1 MAGQRAGQREATVK
15 HGFAALVGV
24 MLWTPS
30 LGAAPIDLVEATIE
44 DIQSAIE
51 AGETTCR
58 EVVDGYIRR
67 IETYDQRFNLNAIR
81 RINPEARARADEL
94 DQEFASDGE
103 MRPLHCVAM
112 IVKANYDTVGMPT
125 TAGSLS
131 LAGSYPPD
139 DAFQIK
145 KLKEA
150 GALVLAKSNMA
161 EFAFSPMFTI
171 SSLGGTTRNAY
182 ALERVPAGS
191 SGGTASAVAASF
203 GTIGLGTDTGNS
215 IRGPSSHLALAGI
228 RSTIGATSRDGIVPL
243 FLSHDIG
250 GPMTRTV
257 EDTVK
262 VFQAL
267 AGYDP
272 ADPTTVAAEGEVP
285 EDYTRFLQP
294 DGLEG
299 ARIGVLRALIDTE
312 TADSEV
318 NALMAAAIADLR
330 AQGATIVD
338 PFVID
343 DFDQHK
349 ERQKWEYCI
358 RIRHDMDAY
367 LASLGPD
374 APMKTFKEIVE
385 SGKYHDTIKQYMLG
399 ALDVDVPPAQMD
411 PVCLGVEDTPRRNA
425 FRDAVLTSMDE
436 QNVDAIVYPSWS
448 NPPRLIGDLDS
459 PHGNNSPIIAPH
471 TGLPAITVPMGDT
484 YNDLPAGLQM
494 VGRPFAEGD
503 LFRFAYAYEQATG
516 HRRPPH
522 LFPELE

>member
-1 MAGQRAGQREATVK
+1 LDRQFE
-15 HGFAALVGV
+15 
-24 MLWTPS
+24 
-30 LGAAPIDLVEATIE
+30 
-44 DIQSAIE
+44 SA
-51 AGETTCR
+51 
-58 EVVDGYIRR
+58 
-67 IETYDQRFNLNAIR
+67 
-81 RINPEARARADEL
+81 
-94 DQEFASDGE
+94 GE

-112 IVKANYDTVGMPT
+112 IVKENYDTVGMPT

-131 LAGSYPPD
+131 LTGSYPPD

-171 SSLGGTTRNAY
+171 SSLAGTTRNAY

-215 IRGPSSHLALAGI
+215 IRGPSSHLALVGI

-257 EDTVK
+257 EDTAK
-262 VFQAL
+262 VFQVI

-272 ADPTTVAAEGEVP
+272 ADSTTVAAVDEIP
-285 EDYTRFLQP
+285 EDYIRFLDP
-294 DGLEG
+294 GGLEG
-299 ARIGVLRALIDTE
+299 ARIGVLRALIDTD
-312 TADSEV
+312 TADPEV
-318 NALMAAAIADLR
+318 NALMEAAIEDLR
-330 AQGATIVD
+330 EQGAQIVD

-343 DFDQHK
+343 DFEKHK

-358 RIRHDMDAY
+358 RIRHDMNEY

-374 APMKTFKEIVE
+374 APMKTFKAIVE
-385 SGKYHDTIKQYMLG
+385 SGKYHDTIEQYMLD
-399 ALDVDVPPAQMD
+399 ALDVDVPPEEMD
-411 PVCLGVEDTPRRNA
+411 PVCLGVAETPRRNA
-425 FRDAVLTSMDE
+425 FRDVVLESMDE

-448 NPPRLIGDLDS
+448 NPPRLVGDLDS
-459 PHGNNSPIIAPH
+459 PHGNNSPIIGPH
-471 TGLPAITVPMGDT
+471 TGLPAITVPMGFT
-484 YNDLPAGLQM
+484 YNDLPAGLQLL
-494 VGRPFAEGD
+494 GKPFAEGD
-503 LFRFAYAYEQATG
+503 LFKFAYAYEQATQ
-516 HRRPPH
+516 HRHPPH
-522 LFPELE
+522 LFAELE